1 MRDYL
6 TAGDFSAL
14 SRGGL
19 AEACLACSARFSPM
33 FAAFATRS
41 GPRDYDDLVRDLWAC
56 AGRKVSARE
65 AEEFERRVRAFPEAD
80 CDDSYLL
87 DYYVMRV
94 LELPFETLHV
104 LAGGG
109 VKRALDCSV
118 AALGLADEFSDKLD
132 DENELWDP
140 ERQEQLRVIA
150 GLKAG
155 RHPTFDSC
163 LASPTTRRLAEV
175 LPAIVATQRAEQD
188 EYLASIHRWKQARL
202 RAMQKEYLANIGHR
216 RRARE

>member
-6 TAGDFSAL
+6 TADDFEGLSGD
-14 SRGGL
+14 GL

-56 AGRKVSARE
+56 AGREVSPRE

-118 AALGLADEFSDKLD
+118 AALGLADEFRDELD
-132 DENELWDP
+132 DESELWDP

-163 LASPTTRRLAEV
+163 LASPASRRLTEV
-175 LPAIVATQRAEQD
+175 LPAIVATQRARQD
-188 EYLASIHRWKQARL
+188 EYLARI
-202 RAMQKEYLANIGHR
+202 R
-216 RRARE
+216 RQQQTRE

>member
-6 TAGDFSAL
+6 TADDFEGLSGD
-14 SRGGL
+14 GL

-41 GPRDYDDLVRDLWAC
+41 DPRDYDDLVRDLWAC
-56 AGRKVSARE
+56 AGREVSVRE
-65 AEEFERRVRAFPEAD
+65 AEEFERRMEAFPEVG

-87 DYYVMRV
+87 DFYAMSVMGI
-94 LELPFETLHV
+94 PFEALHV

-109 VKRALDCSV
+109 VERALACSES
-118 AALGLADEFSDKLD
+118 ALEVLGEFREDLD
-132 DENELWDP
+132 DENELWDA

-155 RHPTFDSC
+155 RCPTFDSC
-163 LASPTTRRLAEV
+163 LASPASRRLAEV

-188 EYLASIHRWKQARL
+188 EYLARIRHQ
-202 RAMQKEYLANIGHR
+202 E
-216 RRARE
+216 

>member
-1 MRDYL
+1 MVEEYL
-6 TAGDFSAL
+6 TADDFAGL
-14 SRGGL
+14 SRDGL

-56 AGRKVSARE
+56 AGREVSPRE
-65 AEEFERRVRAFPEAD
+65 AEEFERRIEAFPEAD

-94 LELPFETLHV
+94 LGIPFETLHV

-109 VKRALDCSV
+109 VKRALACSES
-118 AALGLADEFSDKLD
+118 ALEVLGEFREELD
-132 DENELWDP
+132 DENELWDA

-163 LASPTTRRLAEV
+163 LASPVSRRLVEV

-188 EYLASIHRWKQARL
+188 EYLARIRHQ
-202 RAMQKEYLANIGHR
+202 QQT
-216 RRARE
+216 RE

>member
-1 MRDYL
+1 MVEEYL
-6 TAGDFSAL
+6 TADDFEGLFGD
-14 SRGGL
+14 GL
-19 AEACLACSARFSPM
+19 AEACLACSARFSPA

-41 GPRDYDDLVRDLWAC
+41 DPRDYDDLVRDLWAC
-56 AGRKVSARE
+56 AGREVSARE
-65 AEEFERRVRAFPEAD
+65 AEEFERRIEAFPEAD

-87 DYYVMRV
+87 DYYAMRV
-94 LELPFETLHV
+94 LDLPFEALHV

-109 VKRALDCSV
+109 VKRALACSES
-118 AALGLADEFSDKLD
+118 ALEVLGEFRDELD

-150 GLKAG
+150 ALKAG

-163 LASPTTRRLAEV
+163 LASPVSRRLAEV

-188 EYLASIHRWKQARL
+188 EYLARIRHQ
-202 RAMQKEYLANIGHR
+202 E
-216 RRARE
+216 

>member
-6 TAGDFSAL
+6 TADDFEGLSGD
-14 SRGGL
+14 GL

-41 GPRDYDDLVRDLWAC
+41 DPRDYDDLVRDLWAC

-65 AEEFERRVRAFPEAD
+65 AEEFERRMEAFPEVG

-87 DYYVMRV
+87 DYYAMSVMGI
-94 LELPFETLHV
+94 PFEALHV

-109 VKRALDCSV
+109 VKRALACSES
-118 AALGLADEFSDKLD
+118 ALEVLGEFREELD
-132 DENELWDP
+132 DENELWDA

-150 GLKAG
+150 DLKAG

-175 LPAIVATQRAEQD
+175 LPAIVATQRARQD
-188 EYLASIHRWKQARL
+188 EYLARI
-202 RAMQKEYLANIGHR
+202 R
-216 RRARE
+216 RQQQTRE

>member
-6 TAGDFSAL
+6 TAGGFSAL

-56 AGRKVSARE
+56 AGREVSPRE

-109 VKRALDCSV
+109 VRRALDCSG
-118 AALGLADEFSDKLD
+118 AALGLADEFSEDLD
-132 DENELWDP
+132 DENELWDA

-163 LASPTTRRLAEV
+163 LASPASRRLVEV

>member
-1 MRDYL
+1 MVEEYL
-6 TAGDFSAL
+6 TADDFAGL

-19 AEACLACSARFSPM
+19 AEACLACSARLSPA

-41 GPRDYDDLVRDLWAC
+41 DPRDYDDLVRDLWAC
-56 AGRKVSARE
+56 AGREVGARE
-65 AEEFERRVRAFPEAD
+65 SEEFERRMEAFPEVG

-87 DYYVMRV
+87 DYYAMSVMGIP
-94 LELPFETLHV
+94 LEALHV

-109 VKRALDCSV
+109 VERALACSEL
-118 AALGLADEFSDKLD
+118 ALELLGGFRVLLGDEKS
-132 DENELWDP
+132 ELWDA

-150 GLKAG
+150 GLRTG

-163 LASPTTRRLAEV
+163 LASPVSRRLVEV

-188 EYLASIHRWKQARL
+188 EYLARIRHQ
-202 RAMQKEYLANIGHR
+202 E
-216 RRARE
+216 

>member
-6 TAGDFSAL
+6 TADDFEGLSGD
-14 SRGGL
+14 GL

-56 AGRKVSARE
+56 AGREVGARE
-65 AEEFERRVRAFPEAD
+65 AEEFERRMEAFPEVG

-87 DYYVMRV
+87 DYYAMSVMGI
-94 LELPFETLHV
+94 PFEALHV

-109 VKRALDCSV
+109 VRRALACSG
-118 AALGLADEFSDKLD
+118 AALGLANEFREELD
-132 DENELWDP
+132 DENELWDA

-155 RHPTFDSC
+155 RRPTFDSC
-163 LASPTTRRLAEV
+163 LASPASRRLVEV

-188 EYLASIHRWKQARL
+188 EYLARIRHQ
-202 RAMQKEYLANIGHR
+202 E
-216 RRARE
+216 